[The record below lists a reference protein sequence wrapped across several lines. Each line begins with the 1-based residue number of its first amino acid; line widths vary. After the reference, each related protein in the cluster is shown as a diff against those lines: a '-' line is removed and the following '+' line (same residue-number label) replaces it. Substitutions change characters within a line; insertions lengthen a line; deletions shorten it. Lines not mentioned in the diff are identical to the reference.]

1 MPIKRY
7 LFDVVI
13 DAQTSIRVFVVLA
26 HTRKEATKIMQRIA
40 KVFDYQSFEMIEIQH
55 VPEELEERQIELF
68 ANQNKKLLALE
79 KEKI

>member
-13 DAQTSIRVFVVLA
+13 DVKTSIRVFVVLA
-26 HTRKEATKIMQRIA
+26 HTRKEALKIMQRIS
-40 KVFDYQSFEMIEIQH
+40 KVFDYKSFEMIEIQH

>member
-13 DAQTSIRVFVVLA
+13 DAQTNIRVFVVLA

-40 KVFDYQSFEMIEIQH
+40 KVFYYQSFELIEIQH
-55 VPEELEERQIELF
+55 VPEELEERQIDLF
-68 ANQNKKLLALE
+68 LNQNKKLLELE

>member
-40 KVFDYQSFEMIEIQH
+40 KVFDYQSFELKQIQH
-55 VPEELEERQIELF
+55 YPKDKEEHIIEVF
-68 ANQNKKLLALE
+68 AKQNKKLLELE

>member
-13 DAQTSIRVFVVLA
+13 DTQTSIRVFVVLA

-40 KVFDYQSFEMIEIQH
+40 KVFDYLSFELIQIQH
-55 VPEELEERQIELF
+55 VPEEMEERQIELF
-68 ANQNKKLLALE
+68 TQQNKKLLALE
-79 KEKI
+79 SGKI

>member
-40 KVFDYQSFEMIEIQH
+40 KVFDYLSFEMIQIQH
-55 VPEELEERQIELF
+55 VPEEMEERQIELF
-68 ANQNKKLLALE
+68 AQQNKKLLALE
-79 KEKI
+79 SGKI